1 MHRIARRGSL
11 SGGETPV
18 PDMEDPAVVPIIGVG
33 AGGHARCV
41 IDAVRTVMGG
51 FRIIGLYDDDPRLA
65 GRSVLGISVLGAF
78 DSQRTPGTTG
88 ATAAFVG
95 VGGVGRTDAR
105 RHVFQALARAGFD
118 LPPIVHRAAIVSSR
132 ADVADAA
139 QVLAGAIVN
148 VGSRIGVDAIVNA
161 GAIIGHD
168 AVIGDHAH
176 VASGSVI
183 GGAAVVESGAHIGSG
198 AVVLEG
204 RRIGKGAVVGS
215 GAVVTHDVPADV
227 TVVGVPARR
236 IGAAAEPSPAVHTRV
251 AS

>member
-1 MHRIARRGSL
+1 MHRIARRGGL
-11 SGGETPV
+11 SGAETTV
-18 PDMEDPAVVPIIGVG
+18 PDVEDIAVVPIIGVG

-41 IDAVRTVMGG
+41 IDAMRTIVGG
-51 FRIIGLYDDDPRLA
+51 FRVIGLYDDDPRLA
-65 GRSVLGISVLGAF
+65 GRSVLGIPVLGAF
-78 DSQRTPGTTG
+78 DSQRVPATTR

-95 VGGVGRTDAR
+95 VGGVGRTNAR
-105 RHVFQALARAGFD
+105 RRVFHALVRAGFD
-118 LPPIVHRAAIVSSR
+118 LPPIVHRAAVVSPR

-161 GAIIGHD
+161 GAIVGHD

-204 RRIGKGAVVGS
+204 RRVGKGAVVGS

-236 IGAAAEPSPAVHTRV
+236 IGTATEPGRAVPARV